1 MPLIC
6 RVKALLK
13 LQELIRQELKEP
25 NAQVA
30 AIGLAGENRVYTAS
44 IEQGRSSASRLGIGA
59 VMGDKG
65 IKAIAVRGTKDV
77 NLARPAEF
85 MELCNEVLKYIKV
98 REENPVPGVMTI
110 LAGAR
115 VAAGDETHR

>member
-6 RVKALLK
+6 RVKALLTA
-13 LQELIRQELKEP
+13 ELIKQELKEP

-44 IEQGRSSASRLGIGA
+44 IEQGRSSASRLGVGA
-59 VMGDKG
+59 VMGDKR
-65 IKAIAVRGTKDV
+65 IKAIVVRGTKDV
-77 NLARPAEF
+77 NLARPAEY

-98 REENPVPGVMTI
+98 REEHPAPGGVT
-110 LAGAR
+110 LLPGLGSPQER
-115 VAAGDETHR
+115 KH